1 MLGEPT
7 RRLLAGLVTVA
18 LAAIVVVGLV
28 VGEPTERDRVQAL
41 GSRIRCPVCQGE
53 AIAESP
59 AETAVSMM
67 EIVEEQVA
75 AGASDGEI
83 IDFFRDRYGEFVV
96 LDPPFRGLTLV
107 LWLLPVAAVG
117 AGVVLIVGRM
127 RPSADEQPEEAV
139 R

>member
-1 MLGEPT
+1 MPERM
-7 RRLLAGLVTVA
+7 RRAAAGLVTSA
-18 LAAIVVVGLV
+18 LAVIVLIGLV

-53 AIAESP
+53 AISESP
-59 AETAVSMM
+59 SETAQSMM

-83 IDFFRDRYGEFVV
+83 IDYFKDRYGEFVV

-107 LWLLPVAAVG
+107 LWLLPLGAVAAG
-117 AGVVLIVGRM
+117 IVLIVGRM
-127 RPSADEQPEEAV
+127 RPAAEKVPQ
-139 R
+139 